1 MTKIAISK
9 LNKLKQN
16 EISAEEI
23 FDLEK
28 WAKYFAVIDL
38 TNAIHGAITKSVKL
52 YYNPVIGKF
61 EPIGFDGHYG
71 DSNINDFLLLDFIQ
85 YQE

>member
-52 YYNPVIGKF
+52 KR
-61 EPIGFDGHYG
+61 
-71 DSNINDFLLLDFIQ
+71 FLLK
-85 YQE
+85 